1 MEQIINYQEMS
12 SEQRSSALQAL
23 GSIGFLP
30 AYGTIKT
37 MQMVMDNSVKDKMP
51 QFYFIFRDGELIGYM
66 FLIGDDK
73 KFRAF
78 PWLAIDNLDELPMRI
93 VEPLVE
99 IAIKAWN
106 NEEGSIVN
114 PDGSYTEKKLIA
126 LCYKQRLETY
136 RCGIGRRNERGVCE

>member
-37 MQMVMDNSVKDKMP
+37 MQKVMDNSVKDKMP
-51 QFYFIFRDGELIGYM
+51 QFYFIFRDRELIGYM

-78 PWLAIDNLDELPMRI
+78 PWLAIDNLDE
-93 VEPLVE
+93 
-99 IAIKAWN
+99 
-106 NEEGSIVN
+106 GSIVN

-126 LCYKQRLETY
+126 LCYKQRLENY
-136 RCGIGRRNERGVCE
+136 RCGIGCRNEQS

>member
-1 MEQIINYQEMS
+1 MS
-12 SEQRSSALQAL
+12 AEQRSSALQAL

-30 AYGTIKT
+30 AHGKIKT
-37 MQMVMDNSVKDKMP
+37 MQSVMDNSVKDKMP
-51 QFYFIFRDGELIGYM
+51 QFYFVFRDKELIGYM

-78 PWLAIDNLDELPMRI
+78 PWIAVDNLDELPMRI
-93 VEPLVE
+93 VEPLAN

-114 PDGSYTEKKLIA
+114 ADGSRTEKKLIA
-126 LCYKQRLETY
+126 LNYKQRLENY
-136 RCGIGRRNERGVCE
+136 RCGIERRNESETR

>member
-1 MEQIINYQEMS
+1 
-12 SEQRSSALQAL
+12 
-23 GSIGFLP
+23 
-30 AYGTIKT
+30 
-37 MQMVMDNSVKDKMP
+37 
-51 QFYFIFRDGELIGYM
+51 M

-93 VEPLVE
+93 VEPLVD

-126 LCYKQRLETY
+126 LCYKQRLENY
-136 RCGIGRRNERGVCE
+136 RCGIGCRNEQS